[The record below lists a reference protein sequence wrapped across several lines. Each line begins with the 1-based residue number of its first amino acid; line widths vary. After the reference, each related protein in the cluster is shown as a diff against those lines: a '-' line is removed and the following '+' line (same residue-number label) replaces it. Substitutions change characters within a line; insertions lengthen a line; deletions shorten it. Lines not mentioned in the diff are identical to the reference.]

1 MDNENLYNEQRTA
14 LFIKGEY
21 YCVLVKPEHMDKLF
35 KSKALKGLHK
45 LQYSDKQSLDYFD
58 KPLKLSKKE
67 KVLSQVNNKKE

>member
-1 MDNENLYNEQRTA
+1 MDDENLYNEKRTA

-58 KPLKLSKKE
+58 KPFSKKE
-67 KVLSQVNNKKE
+67 KKLLSQVNNKKE